1 MKTRNQHRVLGGL
14 LLAGLG
20 LGACGSP
27 PTAPRNP
34 TWEADVYPILQG
46 QCLHCHANSFLEA
59 GGGYRFEFFDG
70 EKCGDDLKASAS
82 SAWGLGGV
90 ILKAVKP
97 QTGGARAFMPPVPA
111 STLEDWQVET
121 LERWVKRLEDA
132 VGEEDPGVSAER
144 IEALRGERKNNR
156 NPRIRI
162 TSKLPEKVG
171 NSLRV
176 SFVVEDSDGDP
187 VIGQLRLGEAKAD
200 ITGAGAGTVSL
211 ENITGNAGDELTFTA
226 ELCDGWA
233 RVTRGNLGKV
243 EKE

>member
-1 MKTRNQHRVLGGL
+1 
-14 LLAGLG
+14 
-20 LGACGSP
+20 
-27 PTAPRNP
+27 
-34 TWEADVYPILQG
+34 
-46 QCLHCHANSFLEA
+46 
-59 GGGYRFEFFDG
+59 
-70 EKCGDDLKASAS
+70 
-82 SAWGLGGV
+82 
-90 ILKAVKP
+90 
-97 QTGGARAFMPPVPA
+97 MPPIPA
-111 STLEDWQVET
+111 SLLEDWQVET
-121 LERWVKRLEDA
+121 IQRWSKRIADGN
-132 VGEEDPGVSAER
+132 VEEA
-144 IEALRGERKNNR
+144 RGERKNNR

-162 TSKLPEKVG
+162 TSKLPARVG

-187 VIGQLRLGEAKAD
+187 VIGHLKLGEAKAD